1 MPSERASGGR
11 SEIHDGSSIKNS
23 KGRLAN
29 VHDEPNIN
37 NVSQQTSRG
46 NKTPLIVPGLDFG
59 KLNAAEKD
67 RNGPIPNVVP
77 KPGPESPKAPLTAS
91 SYSSIFNKLGLPIP
105 RSARI
110 KVDFDLVK
118 KYPTISAQLKEII
131 EFKELKGKQVM
142 EDGRKL
148 QLITDRTY
156 QKNQLRLERWVTT
169 SKNKVDEFSQERER
183 HANSAKKRQNH
194 KTEDELINDTY
205 DNR

>member
-1 MPSERASGGR
+1 
-11 SEIHDGSSIKNS
+11 
-23 KGRLAN
+23 
-29 VHDEPNIN
+29 
-37 NVSQQTSRG
+37 
-46 NKTPLIVPGLDFG
+46 
-59 KLNAAEKD
+59 
-67 RNGPIPNVVP
+67 
-77 KPGPESPKAPLTAS
+77 
-91 SYSSIFNKLGLPIP
+91 LPIP

-131 EFKELKGKQVM
+131 EFKEMKGQHVM
-142 EDGRKL
+142 DEGRKL

-169 SKNKVDEFSQERER
+169 SKNKVDEFSQER
-183 HANSAKKRQNH
+183 HANSAKKRSYY